1 MVQNALCSPP
11 GHGIRVILL
20 AIGLY
25 GNMEQVRGNGLA
37 SDTTETQKQS
47 VWTAPENARST
58 DLCHTNF
65 RNP

>member
-25 GNMEQVRGNGLA
+25 GNMEQVRGNGF
-37 SDTTETQKQS
+37 DWDETIS
-47 VWTAPENARST
+47 EPNAEIGYDSERYT
-58 DLCHTNF
+58 CQI
-65 RNP
+65 RNLVVM